1 MVTPSQKHI
10 FPEKLGKMCLK
21 RSVPTPRQVMKSNV
35 DSPDGDI
42 APLQRHRPVR
52 HRPVIP
58 WGICCQIINK
68 WRISAPVRTW
78 RGPPIRYIRAHMR
91 IIPIVVW
98 TAIALLGAAAFAV
111 LALSNG
117 EGVNAVWLLTA
128 ALCTYA
134 IGYRFY
140 SRVISH
146 RIFALDEARATPAVR
161 LEDGHD
167 YVPTNGWVVFGHHF
181 AAIAGAG
188 PLVGPV
194 LAAQFGFLPGTIW
207 IIVGVVLGGA
217 VQDFVILCGSLRRDG
232 ASLGAMA
239 RAEIGPVAGWVARF
253 AIFAII
259 LILIAVLAMVVVG
272 IIKFSPWTTTTLGL
286 TIPIALLM
294 GVWMRWLRPGRVL
307 EASAIGLVLLV
318 LALVAGQRIAA
329 SPTLAPWLT
338 LDQPAVAWALIIYG
352 FFAAV
357 LPVWLLLAPRDYL
370 SSFVKVGAVVLLA
383 LGIFCVLPTLQ
394 MPAYNHHFDDGGIW
408 AGGKGP
414 VFQGK
419 LFPFAFITIA
429 CGAISGFHALVSSGT
444 TPKLLMK
451 ETQARPIGY
460 GAMLMESFVAVL
472 AMIAACSLTPGL
484 YFAVCSPAGL
494 IGKDAASAATVI
506 TQWGYT
512 ITADDL
518 TSAAAAVDEP
528 SILSRLGGA
537 PCLALGM
544 AGIFDGLTRFL
555 GMPGL
560 KALWYHFATLFE
572 ALFILTTIDAGTRV
586 GRFILQDLLGR
597 FYAPLGRVSWAPG
610 VWLSS
615 ALVVAGWGW
624 FLLAGINDK
633 NGGINVLWPLFGIAN
648 QLLAAVALSVGT
660 VIIVRM
666 GKARF
671 AWITVLPLAWLL
683 TVTLCAGWQKLDP
696 NSPVSFTTAIA
707 KQHGILAQPNV
718 TDTAAGAAHIALVNA
733 TIDAVLCAVFMAVIV
748 VIVLDAAR
756 ACLMFRPGRDDAV
769 PSGAKPA

>member
-1 MVTPSQKHI
+1 
-10 FPEKLGKMCLK
+10 
-21 RSVPTPRQVMKSNV
+21 
-35 DSPDGDI
+35 
-42 APLQRHRPVR
+42 
-52 HRPVIP
+52 
-58 WGICCQIINK
+58 
-68 WRISAPVRTW
+68 
-78 RGPPIRYIRAHMR
+78 MR
-91 IIPIVVW
+91 IIPIIVW
-98 TAIALLGAAAFAV
+98 TAVALLGAAAFAV
-111 LALSNG
+111 LALSRG
-117 EGVNAVWLLTA
+117 EGINAAWLLTA

-140 SRVISH
+140 SRIISH
-146 RIFALDEARATPAVR
+146 RIFALDDARPTPAVR

-167 YVPTNGWVVFGHHF
+167 YVPTNPWVVFGHHF

-253 AIFAII
+253 AILAII
-259 LILIAVLAMVVVG
+259 IILIAVLAMVVVG
-272 IIKFSPWTTTTLGL
+272 IAAKSPWTTATLGL

-307 EASAIGLVLLV
+307 EASAIGMVLLA
-318 LALVAGQRIAA
+318 LALVAGRWAA
-329 SPTLAPWLT
+329 DSATVAPLLT
-338 LDQPAVAWALIIYG
+338 LSPVAVSWSLIIYG

-370 SSFVKVGAVVLLA
+370 SSFVKVGAVGLLG

-394 MPAYNHHFDDGGIW
+394 MPAYNHLFDDGAIW

-414 VFQGK
+414 VFPGK

-444 TPKLLMK
+444 TPKLLAK

-460 GAMLMESFVAVL
+460 GAMLMESLVAVM

-484 YFAVCSPAGL
+484 YFAVSSPAAV
-494 IGKDAASAATVI
+494 IGPDAASAAA
-506 TQWGYT
+506 T
-512 ITADDL
+512 ITKWGFAISPDDL
-518 TSAAAAVDEP
+518 TAAAAAVGEP
-528 SILSRLGGA
+528 SILSRQGGA

-586 GRFILQDLLGR
+586 ARFILQDLLGR
-597 FYAPLGRVSWAPG
+597 FHAPLGRVAWLPG
-610 VWLSS
+610 TWLSS
-615 ALVVAGWGW
+615 AVVVAGWGW
-624 FLLAGINDK
+624 FLLAGVTDK
-633 NGGINVLWPLFGIAN
+633 NGGIYVLWPLFGIAN
-648 QLLAAVALSVGT
+648 QLLAAVALSVAT

-666 GKARF
+666 GKAKF

-683 TVTLCAGWQKLDP
+683 TVTLDAGWQKLDP
-696 NSPVSFTTAIA
+696 DSPVSFTTAIA
-707 KQHGILAQPNV
+707 KQHAILAQPDV
-718 TDTAAGAAHIALVNA
+718 TATAAGAAHIALVNA

-748 VIVLDAAR
+748 IIVLDAAR
-756 ACLMFRPGRDDAV
+756 ACLMHRPGRADDV
-769 PSGAKPA
+769 PAGANPA